1 MPLLLCLTDPKKREV
16 LLHLS
21 REKKIEFQERI
32 YNQHIGS
39 FSPEPFGWLAPP
51 SLLGAREPTLSW
63 NQLHS
68 LTRPSPAPRPA
79 LPHAARRPPP
89 ANRAITIELI
99 LFTRT
104 LRGGPVFPGSST
116 TPSNGVW
123 GSILR
128 EKFGY
133 TPSRH

>member
-1 MPLLLCLTDPKKREV
+1 MLCLPCSAPINRTTDRSCVAQSRWLAMPLLLCLTDPKKREV

-51 SLLGAREPTLSW
+51 SLLGSREPTLSW

-68 LTRPSPAPRPA
+68 LTTWANSQRVKSPDFNNHRM
-79 LPHAARRPPP
+79 
-89 ANRAITIELI
+89 
-99 LFTRT
+99 
-104 LRGGPVFPGSST
+104 
-116 TPSNGVW
+116 
-123 GSILR
+123 
-128 EKFGY
+128 
-133 TPSRH
+133 RH

>member
-63 NQLHS
+63 NQLHQQS
-68 LTRPSPAPRPA
+68 HLCNLQSALCPRATMFAPVDNALAKPAKP
-79 LPHAARRPPP
+79 L
-89 ANRAITIELI
+89 
-99 LFTRT
+99 
-104 LRGGPVFPGSST
+104 
-116 TPSNGVW
+116 
-123 GSILR
+123 
-128 EKFGY
+128 
-133 TPSRH
+133 